1 VSRAPEASSA
11 SRIGRAFAA
20 RGGTTGLIPYL
31 TAGYP
36 SPEGT
41 LESLR
46 AVERAGALAVEVGVP
61 FSDPIADG
69 PDIQRASEWALRQGV
84 GIEQVLDVVAR
95 FRRESSLPVVIMTYA
110 NPVERIGSRAFA
122 ERAHAA
128 GVDAV
133 IVSDLPP
140 EELPETWR
148 ALDDAGLD
156 TVLLVAPTTSAERLP
171 ALLARCRGFVYCLS
185 RTGVTGRSEGFAGAL
200 DERLAAVRAHTR
212 LPVAVGFG
220 ISSAADAAALRGR
233 VDAAVVG
240 AAFMR
245 LVQQDPERGV
255 ADRVG
260 AFAAELVAAL
270 R

>member
-1 VSRAPEASSA
+1 VSRVPEASRA
-11 SRIGRAFAA
+11 SRIGPAFAA
-20 RGGTTGLIPYL
+20 RRGTTGLIPYL
-31 TAGYP
+31 TAGFP
-36 SPEGT
+36 SLERT
-41 LESLR
+41 LDLLR

-84 GIEQVLDVVAR
+84 GIENVLDLVAR
-95 FRRESSLPVVIMTYA
+95 FRRESSLPVVVMTYS
-110 NPVERIGSRAFA
+110 NPVVRMGAKPFA
-122 ERAHAA
+122 ERARAA

-133 IVSDLPP
+133 ILSDLPP
-140 EELPETWR
+140 EELPETWS
-148 ALDDAGLD
+148 ALDEAAID

-185 RTGVTGRSEGFAGAL
+185 RTGVTGRSEGYAGSL
-200 DERLAAVRAHTR
+200 DERLAAVRAQTR

-233 VDAAVVG
+233 VDAAIVG

-255 ADRVG
+255 VDRVG
-260 AFAAELVAAL
+260 ALAGELVAAL